1 MIPAFWVAMTLDNL
15 SAWLLPITHLLM
27 LGIVWQDPILFI
39 YEVNKKNHVCDWC
52 VLGLL
57 LFPLFNYN
65 IIQGDFN
72 MKVFSFCETKSLLV
86 CRLSLG
92 GESV

>member
-1 MIPAFWVAMTLDNL
+1 
-15 SAWLLPITHLLM
+15 M
-27 LGIVWQDPILFI
+27 LGIVWQVPILFI

-57 LFPLFNYN
+57 LFPLFNYT
-65 IIQGDFN
+65 IIQGGFN

-86 CRLSLG
+86 WFAMWGARVCEFFVLQKSGIGLLNKIFDF
-92 GESV
+92 V